1 MDPLPHLPA
10 TSRPSLALRLAAAF
24 AGILAAAVALAVG
37 HLIAGLIAP
46 AASPVLAVGSAMV
59 DLAPQPLKAFAI
71 ETFGERDKDALLAG
85 IGVAVVAIAA
95 LLGLLTRTRPVLGAA
110 AILVFGLLGAAAAT
124 ARPISTVAWVLPAL
138 IGALAGAVVIL
149 LLLRALATA
158 IEARDRPAEPGRLA
172 DPGPADGRLADPGP
186 AADGARRGFL
196 LGATAAG
203 ALVFLSGG
211 LGVLLGRSR
220 AADVG
225 SVVLPTPVDAAPAL
239 PAGATLDV
247 EGVSSFYTPNADF
260 YRVDTA
266 LEIPVIDADTW
277 TLRIHGMVDRE
288 VTLTLPELLELPTI
302 ERDITL
308 ACVSNQVG
316 GPYVGNARWIGV
328 PLAVVLELAGVMPGA
343 DQIVSR
349 SIDGMTIGTP
359 TAIALDGRDAML
371 AVGMNGVPL
380 PPVNGYPVRMLVPGL
395 YGYVSATKWLVELE
409 LTTFDAYDPYWVQRG
424 WAPEAPIKTMSRID
438 TPKPLSTVPGG
449 PSVIGGVAWAQHRGI
464 ERVEVRIDDGVWQA
478 ATLARF
484 DDIDTWR
491 QWTLP
496 WDATPGR
503 HRLEV
508 RATDGDGIIQTDVR
522 REPFPDGAT
531 GWHSVV
537 MTVE

>member
-1 MDPLPHLPA
+1 MIA
-10 TSRPSLALRLAAAF
+10 AAAF
-24 AGILAAAVALAVG
+24 AGILAAATALAVG
-37 HLIAGLIAP
+37 HLVAAVFVPG
-46 AASPVLAVGSAMV
+46 ASPVIAVGGALV

-71 ETFGERDKDALLAG
+71 ETFGERDKDALLVG
-85 IGVAVVAIAA
+85 IGAAVLVIAA
-95 LLGLLTRTRPVLGAA
+95 IVGLVGRVNPRVGAA
-110 AILVFGLLGAAAAT
+110 AILAFGVVGAAAAL
-124 ARPISTVAWVLPAL
+124 ARPTSTPIWLAPAL
-138 IGALAGAVVIL
+138 VGATLGALV
-149 LLLRALATA
+149 
-158 IEARDRPAEPGRLA
+158 
-172 DPGPADGRLADPGP
+172 
-186 AADGARRGFL
+186 L
-196 LGATAAG
+196 LGLVAGLRPATAADTG
-203 ALVFLSGG
+203 AHAGRRRFVAGSAAVAALVMASGG
-211 LGVLLGRSR
+211 LGIVLARQR
-220 AADVG
+220 AQNVG
-225 SVVLPTPVDAAPAL
+225 AVDLPVAMDPARDIAEGSL
-239 PAGATLDV
+239 LAI

-277 TLRIHGMVDRE
+277 TLRIHGMVERE
-288 VTLTLPELLELPTI
+288 VTLALPELLALPTI

-328 PLAVVLELAGVMPGA
+328 PLAVVLELAGVQPGA

-349 SIDGMTIGTP
+349 SVDGMTIGTP
-359 TAIALDGRDAML
+359 TGIALDGRDAML

-380 PPVNGYPVRMLVPGL
+380 PPVNGYPVRMIVPGL

-449 PSVIGGVAWAQHRGI
+449 PTVIGGVAWAQHRGI
-464 ERVEVRIDDGVWQA
+464 ERVEVRVDDAAWQEASLAKLDGV
-478 ATLARF
+478 
-484 DDIDTWR
+484 DTWR

-508 RATDGDGIIQTDVR
+508 RATDGDGVIQTDVR

>member
-1 MDPLPHLPA
+1 V
-10 TSRPSLALRLAAAF
+10 LAAST
-24 AGILAAAVALAVG
+24 AVALG

-46 AASPVLAVGSAMV
+46 AASPVLAVGSTLV

-71 ETFGERDKDALLAG
+71 DTFGERDKDALLAG
-85 IGVAVVAIAA
+85 IGLTVLILAAVVGLLARSRPRLGATAILAFGGLGAAAA
-95 LLGLLTRTRPVLGAA
+95 LARPTSTAVAILPAVLGAA
-110 AILVFGLLGAAAAT
+110 AGVLILLGLIRLLAGAEEAERGDRAAVDPTRRRFVLGASAAAA
-124 ARPISTVAWVLPAL
+124 
-138 IGALAGAVVIL
+138 VV
-149 LLLRALATA
+149 
-158 IEARDRPAEPGRLA
+158 
-172 DPGPADGRLADPGP
+172 
-186 AADGARRGFL
+186 
-196 LGATAAG
+196 
-203 ALVFLSGG
+203 VVSGG
-211 LGVLLGRSR
+211 LGVLLGRLR

-239 PAGATLDV
+239 PP
-247 EGVSSFYTPNADF
+247 GVALEVPGLSPYYTPNASF

-277 TLRIHGMVDRE
+277 SLRIHGMVERE
-288 VTLTLPELLELPTI
+288 VTLTLAELLELPTI

-328 PLAVVLELAGVMPGA
+328 PLTVVLELAGVQPGA

-359 TAIALDGRDAML
+359 TAVALDGRDAML

-409 LTTFDAYDPYWVQRG
+409 LTTFDAYDPYWVERG
-424 WAPEAPIKTMSRID
+424 WAAQAPIKTMSRID
-438 TPKPLSTVPGG
+438 TPKPLATVPAGRV
-449 PSVIGGVAWAQHRGI
+449 VIGGVAWAQHRGI
-464 ERVEVRIDDGVWQA
+464 RQVEVRIDDGPWQV
-478 ATLARF
+478 ATLAALESV
-484 DDIDTWR
+484 DTWR
-491 QWTLP
+491 QWTLD
-496 WDATPGR
+496 WEAIPGR

-508 RATDGDGIIQTDVR
+508 RAQDADGVIQPELR

-537 MTVE
+537 MTVA